1 MADARKRRL
10 ILLTIAA
17 GTFVSVLDQTGVSLA
32 LPLMADE
39 FDATIP
45 LVQWVA
51 LGYMLATGSLLLPAG
66 RLSDLVGRKVVYV
79 AGFCVFVLGAVSA
92 ATAPHLIAVI
102 VFRII
107 QGAGSAMIQANGM
120 AILTTTFPSEQRGR
134 VIGMFMTMVGLG
146 AIMGP
151 ILAGVVVDTFGWRS
165 VFVASVPLGGL
176 SLIAATVVLIR
187 DSPSI
192 RSVKQL
198 ATRFDW
204 AGAVISASGLAIFLL
219 VMTNAYR
226 MGWLSPVVI
235 TALAT
240 SVFLLVAFVFW
251 ERRTSQPM
259 LELELFQRRVFALGT
274 SASFFGFLAGT
285 AVFSMMPF
293 YLQDVLDLSP
303 RSAGLFIAP
312 AALGFAL
319 AGPMAGRLADSL
331 EPRRIE
337 FAGLG
342 MIGASLFFLG
352 TLTVDTNAG
361 VVAVAMGL
369 QGLGMGVFYTPN
381 TASVLSV
388 VERSKYGIA
397 TAFLNMTRNTANVV
411 GIGLAITIV
420 TATMAS
426 KGFEPSLDAVA
437 GGGIGVEAAFTQGL
451 RIAFLLLG
459 AFIGVSIVLTV
470 MKRAT
475 GEEPIAVGSTAPT
488 HGTRVSGD

>member
-92 ATAPHLIAVI
+92 AAAPSLMAVI
-102 VFRII
+102 FFRII

-151 ILAGVVVDTFGWRS
+151 VLAGVVVDTFGWRS
-165 VFVASVPLGGL
+165 VFVASVPLGCL

-192 RSVKQL
+192 RNVRQL

-204 AGAVISASGLAIFLL
+204 IGAFISVAGLAIFLL

-259 LELELFQRRVFALGT
+259 LELELFRRRVFAMGT

-303 RSAGLFIAP
+303 RAAGLFISP
-312 AALGFAL
+312 AALGFAV
-319 AGPMAGRLADSL
+319 AGPIAGRLADSL
-331 EPRRIE
+331 GPRR
-337 FAGLG
+337 
-342 MIGASLFFLG
+342 
-352 TLTVDTNAG
+352 D
-361 VVAVAMGL
+361 
-369 QGLGMGVFYTPN
+369 
-381 TASVLSV
+381 
-388 VERSKYGIA
+388 
-397 TAFLNMTRNTANVV
+397 
-411 GIGLAITIV
+411 
-420 TATMAS
+420 
-426 KGFEPSLDAVA
+426 
-437 GGGIGVEAAFTQGL
+437 
-451 RIAFLLLG
+451 
-459 AFIGVSIVLTV
+459 
-470 MKRAT
+470 
-475 GEEPIAVGSTAPT
+475 
-488 HGTRVSGD
+488 

>member
-32 LPLMADE
+32 LPLMASE

-51 LGYMLATGSLLLPAG
+51 LGYMLTTGSLLLPAG
-66 RLSDLVGRKVVYV
+66 RLSDMVGRKVVYV
-79 AGFCVFVLGAVSA
+79 AGFCVFVIGAVCA
-92 ATAPHLIAVI
+92 ASSPNLMAIIA
-102 VFRII
+102 FRIV

-120 AILTTTFPSEQRGR
+120 AILTTTFPAQQRGQ

-151 ILAGVVVDTFGWRS
+151 ILAGVVVETFGWRS
-165 VFVASVPLGGL
+165 VFMASVPLGGV
-176 SLIAATVVLIR
+176 SLVAAMAVLIR
-187 DSPSI
+187 DAPSI
-192 RSVKQL
+192 RSVRQL
-198 ATRFDW
+198 VARFDW
-204 AGAVISASGLAIFLL
+204 AGAVVSASGLAVFLL
-219 VMTNAYR
+219 VLTNAYR
-226 MGWLSPVVI
+226 LGWTSPAVV
-235 TALAT
+235 TALFA
-240 SVFLLVAFVFW
+240 SAGLLVAFVYW

-259 LELELFQRRVFALGT
+259 LDLELFRRRIFALGT

-285 AVFSMMPF
+285 SVFSMMPF

-303 RSAGLFIAP
+303 RVAGLYIAP

-319 AGPMAGRLADSL
+319 AGPLAGRLADKL
-331 EPRRIE
+331 GPRRVE

-342 MIGASLFFLG
+342 MLGVSLIFLG
-352 TLTVDTNAG
+352 SLTVNTSPE
-361 VVAVAMGL
+361 VVAVAMAL

-388 VERSKYGIA
+388 VERSKFGVA
-397 TAFLNMTRNTANVV
+397 TAFLNMTRNTANVA
-411 GIGLAITIV
+411 GIGLATTIV
-420 TATMAS
+420 TVAMAS

-437 GGGIGVEAAFTQGL
+437 AGVGGVEVAFTQGL
-451 RIAFLLLG
+451 RIAFLVLG
-459 AFIGVSIVLTV
+459 AFIGVSIVLTAL
-470 MKRAT
+470 KRTARRET
-475 GEEPIAVGSTAPT
+475 ALSDAAIGEPEVQVG
-488 HGTRVSGD
+488 GD